1 MKRKKIEFF
10 QGHDTTTAGICWTLH
25 SLGLNPKIQ
34 DDLAEEMREIFGED
48 RTTPPTMRD
57 LGEMK
62 LLERVIKE
70 SLRLYP
76 SVAFISRRLDEDV
89 QLGKL

>member
-1 MKRKKIEFF
+1 
-10 QGHDTTTAGICWTLH
+10 
-25 SLGLNPKIQ
+25 
-34 DDLAEEMREIFGED
+34 
-48 RTTPPTMRD
+48 MRD

-89 QLGKL
+89 QLGKQKHFNALQIAFRRFIKGLL